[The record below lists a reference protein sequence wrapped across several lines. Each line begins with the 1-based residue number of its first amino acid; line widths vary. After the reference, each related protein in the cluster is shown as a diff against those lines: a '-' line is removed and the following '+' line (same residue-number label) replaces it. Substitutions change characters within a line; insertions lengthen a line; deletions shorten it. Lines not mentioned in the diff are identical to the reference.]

1 MSWVENVLGREAP
14 EWLKAFGRM
23 DGEAILRKA
32 EDLGLPPEQLE
43 ELRTMLFEDLKD
55 REDVERRYQ
64 RAHELLCPLRLR
76 RRIVEYENR
85 RDKVVGTLGKEDP
98 GRYLLRSE
106 VEFVETLTS
115 EERERYLLTKEILV
129 ELQRRYFEA
138 RPTYLVFRGR
148 YFEAMS
154 RTEFEGERPLRINW
168 RCFVYGDIRLGGKD
182 PKTGEDVRIP
192 FVQFY
197 RRWDGKLFMRRS
209 RPEDH
214 SIVTFI
220 KNKFFPE
227 KEEIGSID
235 RTQFTISR
243 EYVHLK
249 GKVMEEF
256 KEIFDEFGFREDE
269 WKRYVGSHNI
279 TWFKGTPS
287 WLKGEA

>member
-1 MSWVENVLGREAP
+1 MSWVEDVLGREAP
-14 EWLKAFGRM
+14 EWLKTFGRM

-43 ELRTMLFEDLKD
+43 ELGTILFEDLKD

-64 RAHELLCPLRLR
+64 RAHELICPLRLR

-85 RDKVVGTLGKEDP
+85 RDKVVRTVGKKDP

-138 RPTYLVFRGR
+138 
-148 YFEAMS
+148 MS
-154 RTEFEGERPLRINW
+154 STEFESERPLRINW
-168 RCFVYGDIRLGGKD
+168 RCFVHEDIHLGGKD

-220 KNKFFPE
+220 KNRFFPE
-227 KEEIGSID
+227 KEGIGSID
-235 RTQFTISR
+235 RIQFTISR
-243 EYVHLK
+243 EHVHLK
-249 GKVMEEF
+249 DKVMEEF
-256 KEIFDEFGFREDE
+256 KETFDEFGFREDE
-269 WKRYVGSHNI
+269 WKRYVGPHNI

-287 WLKGEA
+287 WLKEEA